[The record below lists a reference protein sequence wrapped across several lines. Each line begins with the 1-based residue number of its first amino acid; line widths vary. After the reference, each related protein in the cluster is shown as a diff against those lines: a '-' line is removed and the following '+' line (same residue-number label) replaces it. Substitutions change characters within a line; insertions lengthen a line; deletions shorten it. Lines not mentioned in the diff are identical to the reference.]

1 MRASANT
8 ALGCGPWVIFTPAA
22 PANTLFLSCIRALG
36 SLASSLALSS
46 PPGRRD
52 IGVVQ
57 LNRRMPLICIGPVC
71 IPVTALMPIILF
83 LCKPIWV
90 RLPPHV
96 QSSLRTRYEGLQSY
110 LQRTV
115 WDRIGWTAKP
125 LAKEKKDDDLKPAA
139 RAGDELKAGMGGVV
153 GLHSD
158 ADWSAALQL
167 TKDSNVVMVV
177 DFTAV
182 WCGPCQR
189 IAPLFAELA
198 KQHGNALFVK
208 VDVDELEDLMHSCE
222 VLAMPTFQIYKGG
235 EKVDT
240 LTGANDKKLVD
251 MVAKHVSCIMTTTF

>member
-1 MRASANT
+1 
-8 ALGCGPWVIFTPAA
+8 
-22 PANTLFLSCIRALG
+22 
-36 SLASSLALSS
+36 
-46 PPGRRD
+46 
-52 IGVVQ
+52 
-57 LNRRMPLICIGPVC
+57 
-71 IPVTALMPIILF
+71 MPIILF

-96 QSSLRTRYEGLQSY
+96 QSALRTRYEGLQSY

-115 WDRIGWTAKP
+115 WDRIGWTAKH
-125 LAKEKKDDDLKPAA
+125 LAKEKKDDVKPAVT
-139 RAGDELKAGMGGVV
+139 AGYELKAGMGGVV
-153 GLHSD
+153 SLHSD

-167 TKDSNVVMVV
+167 TKDSNVAMVV

-198 KQHGNALFVK
+198 QQHGNALFVK
-208 VDVDELEDLMHSCE
+208 VDVDELEDVVHSCE

-240 LTGANDKKLVD
+240 LTGANEKKLVD
-251 MVAKHVSCIMTTTF
+251 MVTEHLS

>member
-1 MRASANT
+1 
-8 ALGCGPWVIFTPAA
+8 
-22 PANTLFLSCIRALG
+22 
-36 SLASSLALSS
+36 
-46 PPGRRD
+46 
-52 IGVVQ
+52 
-57 LNRRMPLICIGPVC
+57 
-71 IPVTALMPIILF
+71 MPIILF

-96 QSSLRTRYEGLQSY
+96 QSALRTRYEGLQSY

-115 WDRIGWTAKP
+115 WDRIGWTAKH
-125 LAKEKKDDDLKPAA
+125 LAKEKKDDVKPAVT
-139 RAGDELKAGMGGVV
+139 AGYELKAGMGGVV
-153 GLHSD
+153 SLHSD

-167 TKDSNVVMVV
+167 TKDSNVAMVV

-198 KQHGNALFVK
+198 QQHGNALFVK
-208 VDVDELEDLMHSCE
+208 VDVDELEDVMHSCE

-240 LTGANDKKLVD
+240 LTGANEKKLVD
-251 MVAKHVSCIMTTTF
+251 MVAKHVT

>member
-1 MRASANT
+1 
-8 ALGCGPWVIFTPAA
+8 
-22 PANTLFLSCIRALG
+22 
-36 SLASSLALSS
+36 
-46 PPGRRD
+46 
-52 IGVVQ
+52 
-57 LNRRMPLICIGPVC
+57 MPLICIGPVC
-71 IPVTALMPIILF
+71 IPVTAFMPIILF

-96 QSSLRTRYEGLQSY
+96 QSALRTRYEGLQSY

-251 MVAKHVSCIMTTTF
+251 MVAKHVS